1 MGPSLAEYVSL
12 RRKCGTQKKYV
23 SYPWNTVNTLL
34 CTLTLMFLVLLKG
47 DTSSHYSIYR
57 QKVGN
62 QERIVNRF
70 DVFPSHADII
80 VTLKGSNAVH
90 PVFRVRADAILKDSE
105 FRGL

>member
-1 MGPSLAEYVSL
+1 
-12 RRKCGTQKKYV
+12 
-23 SYPWNTVNTLL
+23 
-34 CTLTLMFLVLLKG
+34 MFLVLLKG

-62 QERIVNRF
+62 QERIVNRV

-105 FRGL
+105 FRGLWGAFLYFLQPGLSLFALNRTPQA